1 MEVQQRPVI
10 LVGAGALG
18 ILFGQ
23 RLTAAYGTDRVA
35 FAAEPA
41 RAELSVPLSSDATES
56 PVYFGSWMMWPMPP
70 RRG

>member
-18 ILFGQ
+18 ILSASGSPPPMGQ
-23 RLTAAYGTDRVA
+23 TGWPLPPSLPVRSCT
-35 FAAEPA
+35 
-41 RAELSVPLSSDATES
+41 VPLSSDATES